1 MSKKYFIVMED
12 WSIGYEGPADIR
24 STIIGIF
31 TDYTEAANCFFRELE
46 ELKKITEENGR
57 LDTVDE
63 NLDGFVEKS
72 WSAYEDGNYIENH
85 LNLNLIAYWQKEES
99 EDDNL

>member
-1 MSKKYFIVMED
+1 MSKKYFIVMEN
-12 WSIGYEGPADIR
+12 WSIGYEGPVDIR

-46 ELKKITEENGR
+46 ELKKEAETNGH
-57 LDTVDE
+57 LDTIDE
-63 NLDGFVEKS
+63 DLDGFITKS

-85 LNLNLIAYWQKEES
+85 IDLNLINYWQMEES
-99 EDDNL
+99 EDANL